1 MFKLISKIGFILYLR
16 SFVNLNSRR
25 IKLLFICLCIF
36 LFINYFYIDLQG
48 LLREINP
55 SYLIYALVFKYSV
68 LIPTFITAF
77 FNFINLCFTEETL
90 GKDRLLNKALEDL
103 ERSEDSIKKKEDTF
117 KKFED
122 ISKYP
127 KLKSKSDRLY
137 E

>member
-1 MFKLISKIGFILYLR
+1 MLKLISKIGFILYLR
-16 SFVNLNSRR
+16 SFVHLNSRR
-25 IKLLFICLCIF
+25 IYFLFISFCIF
-36 LFINYFYIDLQG
+36 LFINYFYSDLQG

-55 SYLIYALVFKYSV
+55 SYLIYALVFKYLV
-68 LIPTFITAF
+68 LIPIFIFAF

-90 GKDRLLNKALEDL
+90 GKDRLVNRTIKDL
-103 ERSEDSIKKKEDTF
+103 EISKDSIEKKEDTF

-127 KLKSKSDRLY
+127 KLKSKADRLY